1 MGYTI
6 TVTYEFNKL
15 EQRVLFLFDI
25 IESTFFKKK
34 NEFLILWFIVIFE
47 WNYDFVEVLS
57 IWMLQATWIV
67 MV

>member
-25 IESTFFKKK
+25 IEFAFFLKMI
-34 NEFLILWFIVIFE
+34 FLNIMI
-47 WNYDFVEVLS
+47 
-57 IWMLQATWIV
+57 
-67 MV
+67 